1 MIDGLTAGQRQD
13 AESRGFSRRHF
24 GRLAALIGSA
34 ATLPF
39 YNERA
44 MAQHESLRGVPAD
57 AVMIDSNENPLG
69 PCAEARKAMYKAVDN
84 GGRYMDEE
92 TEVYCE
98 TLAAE
103 TGVRPENVM
112 AYPGSS
118 LAIHHAVMSF
128 TSPTRSLVMANPS
141 YESPGRAAR
150 FVGANVV
157 SVPLRKDY
165 SHDVRAMVEQAG
177 ANAGLFYICNPN
189 NPTGTVTKREDI
201 DWLVANKPQGSI
213 VMVDEAYIHLAGV
226 PECTDMVSKDKDV
239 VVLRTFSKIYG
250 MAGLRAGAAIAR
262 PDLLAK
268 MRNYNAGFLPLTAMV
283 GATASLRVKGLV
295 PERRKVIEDIR
306 GDVFGFLEKNKFA
319 YVPSMSNKFMVDVK
333 RPGREVIMAMRRE
346 KIYIGRVWPIWPTH
360 VRVTIGTRDE
370 MVKFKSAF
378 LKVMA

>member
-1 MIDGLTAGQRQD
+1 MAPLNSSQERDLMT
-13 AESRGFSRRHF
+13 RGYSRRHF

-69 PCAEARKAMYKAVDN
+69 PCQDARKAMYKAVDN

-92 TEVYCE
+92 TEIFCE
-98 TLAAE
+98 TLAADA
-103 TGVRPENVM
+103 GVRPEYVM

-118 LAIHHAVMSF
+118 LAIHHAVMAF
-128 TSPTRSLVMANPS
+128 TSPQRSLVMANPS

-165 SHDVRAMVEQAG
+165 AHDVRAMVEQAG
-177 ANAGLFYICNPN
+177 ASAGLFYICNPN
-189 NPTGTVTKREDI
+189 NPTGTVTSREDI
-201 DWLVANKPQGSI
+201 DWLVANKPAGSI
-213 VMVDEAYIHLAGV
+213 VLVDEAYIHIAGN
-226 PECTDMVSKDKDV
+226 PACTDMVSKDKDV
-239 VVLRTFSKIYG
+239 IVLRTFSKLYG

-262 PDLLAK
+262 PDLLSK

-283 GATASLRVKGLV
+283 GATASLRAKGLV
-295 PERRKVIEDIR
+295 EERRKLIGGIREDTLS
-306 GDVFGFLEKNKFA
+306 FLEKNRFS
-319 YVPSMSNKFMVDVK
+319 YVPSLSNKFMVDVK
-333 RPGREVIMAMRRE
+333 RPGREVISAMRRE
-346 KIYIGRVWPIWPTH
+346 KVYIGRVWPIWPTH
-360 VRVTIGTRDE
+360 VRVTVGSRED
-370 MVKFKSAF
+370 MAKFKTAF